1 MLKRLITS
9 ELVKW
14 KNSKYRKPLIL
25 KGVRQCGKT
34 YILKE
39 FGSQYY
45 EDIAYFDF
53 EKNPAIVEKFEQDLD
68 PERIITELGII
79 NKKIIRPK
87 ATLVIFDE
95 IQFCSRA
102 LTSLKYFYE
111 KMPQY
116 HIACAGSLLG
126 IALSKPSSFPV
137 GKVDFLTLYPMS
149 FYEFLLANN
158 ENMLVDYLGKINM
171 DSTVSKI
178 FADKLTTLL
187 KIFYIT
193 GGMPEVIY
201 RWIETGDIAEVD
213 KVQEMILNS
222 YELEFAKHAP
232 PKDFPKIS
240 KIWNSIPGQLAREN
254 SKFIYG
260 HAIPGARAKD
270 LEDAMQWL
278 ISAGMA
284 YKVCMVSK
292 PGMPISSYCNSNY
305 FKLYLSDIGLL
316 RKMANLPADS
326 ILGNDLHFKEFKGA
340 CAENYVLCEL
350 INITNRVPFYW
361 KSENIAEVDFIAQ
374 IDSKIVPVEVKA
386 QQNLKSRS
394 LSIYRQKFSPEVS
407 VRVSMMNLKKDNDL
421 LNIPL
426 YLLWTIK
433 NHI

>member
-193 GGMPEVIY
+193 GGMPEVI
-201 RWIETGDIAEVD
+201 
-213 KVQEMILNS
+213 
-222 YELEFAKHAP
+222 
-232 PKDFPKIS
+232 
-240 KIWNSIPGQLAREN
+240 
-254 SKFIYG
+254 
-260 HAIPGARAKD
+260 
-270 LEDAMQWL
+270 
-278 ISAGMA
+278 
-284 YKVCMVSK
+284 
-292 PGMPISSYCNSNY
+292 
-305 FKLYLSDIGLL
+305 
-316 RKMANLPADS
+316 
-326 ILGNDLHFKEFKGA
+326 
-340 CAENYVLCEL
+340 
-350 INITNRVPFYW
+350 
-361 KSENIAEVDFIAQ
+361 
-374 IDSKIVPVEVKA
+374 
-386 QQNLKSRS
+386 
-394 LSIYRQKFSPEVS
+394 
-407 VRVSMMNLKKDNDL
+407 
-421 LNIPL
+421 
-426 YLLWTIK
+426 
-433 NHI
+433 